1 MLQII
6 IDLLDGDDINILSIL
21 HHQRMIKAIIFLCL
35 LMPFTGY
42 AQGIPNR
49 FTEDDLVLPKKT
61 SKQHLVKTSKTRLL
75 KGMSLNKN
83 VSNKLSSLAA
93 SSILWDDQ
101 LVNDDV
107 SGVCLH
113 ENSGCAMDGS
123 GNYTV
128 VWEDYRTGNGDIY
141 LQRYN
146 SSGTTIGTNIRVNDD
161 GQGIDHY
168 FPAIAS
174 NSAGK
179 TAVAW
184 VDERSGSPN
193 IYLQWFDASGSL
205 NGTNIQVN
213 NDAGKVYST
222 IHSVAVAV
230 DGNGNTLVVWSEDS
244 YLFLQRF
251 NASGVAQGSNIQV
264 NDDAGGS
271 AAHYRP
277 AIGVDGSG
285 NSAIVW
291 QDNRNGNNDIYL
303 QRYDGTGASLGVN
316 IEVNDDGGTTN
327 QYAPTIAL
335 NSSGAEVV
343 TWYDLRNGNSD
354 IYMQRYSAAG
364 TAQGSNIMVNDDA
377 GTATQIYPTV
387 GIDLTGNSIIAWY
400 DYRNVNIDIYL
411 QRYNASGVAQGSNVK
426 VNSNAVA
433 ANQYYPWVSVNSNGV
448 GVISWEDYRVV
459 DGENIYHQRI
469 NTGGAFLGSN
479 VKVNSDVNTASQW
492 APSVGMDGN
501 SNSII
506 AWEDQ
511 RNGNYDI
518 YMQRLNASGAVLGS
532 NIKVNDDNLSV
543 YHYFPFV
550 AVNTSGRSV
559 VVWKDSRNG
568 NAYFD
573 VYLQYYDASG
583 SAIGSNVKVNDVST
597 SASPYDN
604 CLTAAIDGSGNSI
617 VVWEDDRNG
626 SNDDIYM
633 QRYNSSGIPIG
644 ANIRVNDDV
653 ANTYTHSQP
662 SVGVDGSG
670 NIIVAWYDNRDGN
683 YHIYLQRYYAS
694 GTANGA
700 NIRVGDPV
708 PSDQDSPT
716 IAVTS
721 SGASVI
727 VWEDYRSYD
736 DIYLQRF
743 DASGNSIGI
752 NTIVNDNGGT
762 SERYWP
768 SVVFDVNGNFL
779 VAWQDY
785 RNGQPDIVG
794 QWYLTGGIAAN
805 GNVLIVHDG
814 ANHLEMLPRL
824 AASGQNLVCTWQ
836 DNRRSKGYDIY
847 AKSFSS
853 GWMGYSATTI
863 PTITSFTPTS
873 GSIGTTVTI
882 TGTNFNTTTSN
893 NMVYFGAVKATVNN
907 STATSLTVNVP
918 MCATYQPISVTDIS
932 TGLTAFSKKPFI
944 VTFNSSN
951 VIDVNS
957 FATKGDFTTGKWP
970 NAVAIGDLDG
980 DGKPDFVVSNSSD
993 NTFSVFRNTS
1003 VGSSISFAPKVDF
1016 MTSANPGNIVLGDVD
1031 GDGKLDLVIVT
1042 SDHQIV
1048 SIYRNTSTSGNISF
1062 AARVDI
1068 TVGVLP
1074 AGIALG
1080 DLDGDGKLD
1089 FAVANS
1095 GDNTFSVYRNTS
1107 TIGAIS
1113 FASNVNVTTNNWPT
1127 GIAIADL
1134 DGDGMPDVV
1143 ITGWSN
1149 TVSVYR
1155 NASTS
1160 GSISFAIKVDF
1171 ATGSSPGPV
1180 VIGDIDGDGKPDIA
1194 VVNNSSD
1201 DIVSIYRNMSTTG
1214 NISFTSRSDFAT
1226 GSYPNGIAI
1235 GDLDG
1240 DGKPDLVV
1248 TDDFS
1253 NSVVLRN
1260 TSTIGNNSFAPKVE
1274 VVAGTNPSGIAIGD
1288 LDGDGK
1294 PDLVVSNYT
1303 DNTVSI
1309 LKNGTALSSSAP
1321 SAPQN
1326 LTATAGNGQVTL
1338 KWNKNTEIDF
1348 LRYRIYRGTSP
1359 NPTTKMDS
1367 TTNGITDTN
1376 HTITQLL
1383 NGTTYYFRITAVDN
1397 AGLES
1402 GFSNEVSATPTAVVD
1417 NTPPTFTVSPYTTGT
1432 PVLVDANGLV
1442 SSSPQVNASA
1452 SDAGSGISRMQVA
1465 YRNTSEQSWSYS
1477 QFVSASSI
1485 SFSIPTNKFVYNTK
1499 PIGVNYCVGAWD
1511 NAGNVTWSPYNSIDV
1526 QLDPQAT
1533 DKSFD
1538 MPAASQL
1545 SNKTTA
1551 YRMIS
1556 VPYQL
1561 TNEQPANLLSNFGSH
1576 MENNISYARWRFQQY
1591 VNGQYQDYDQ
1601 FSQTNVIIPGAAF
1614 FFIVRDQGTQIV
1626 VQGASVVRS
1635 DVMYNTGISLQS
1647 GWNLVGNP
1655 FNIPYP
1661 IDSLVFYATAS
1672 TVPQPIRQHA
1682 YYSGT
1687 GPIGGWD
1694 TTSASVSQ
1702 IQPWSG
1708 IAAYVNS
1715 AGTLKFPS
1723 AGQRSGLPKTSRVS
1737 SVPPIE
1743 KEAVGNWTLAV
1754 NAYRSDIDMRCEG
1767 SSLGMAQGANEGD
1780 DPYDSYIPPI
1790 VGDKNVAVY
1799 FKNADGAMMRD
1810 IRPLNEDGDVWEM
1823 RVVTGDAGAN
1833 VKLTLGDHLSLP
1845 NPAFEAYLI
1854 DTDQKMAHNLKEVQ
1868 SLEINSGNGIRNFRV
1883 VVGKKTFVEGNN
1895 AGVVLTPSS
1904 MKLYANYPNPF
1915 NPETVIRYTV
1925 PDASA
1930 SYTVT
1935 LKIFNVLGQEIATL
1949 VNGQKSA
1956 GYYEVKW
1963 NALQQSSG
1971 IYFYRLSIT
1980 DGSKTFQDIKKMVLM
1995 K

>member
-1 MLQII
+1 MLRII
-6 IDLLDGDDINILSIL
+6 INLLGGDDINILSIL
-21 HHQRMIKAIIFLCL
+21 HHQRLIRAIIFLCL
-35 LMPFTGY
+35 IMPFTGY

-49 FTEDDLVLPKKT
+49 FIEDDLVLPKKAA
-61 SKQHLVKTSKTRLL
+61 KQHLVKTSKTHLL

-123 GNYTV
+123 GNYTI
-128 VWEDYRTGNGDIY
+128 VWGDYRTGNGDIY

-146 SSGTTIGTNIRVNDD
+146 SSGTTIGTNVRVNDD
-161 GQGIDHY
+161 GQGVEHY
-168 FPAIAS
+168 YPAIAS
-174 NSAGK
+174 NSTGK

-184 VDERSGSPN
+184 VDYRSGSAD

-230 DGNGNTLVVWSEDS
+230 DGSGNTLVVWSEDS

-271 AAHYRP
+271 ASHYRP
-277 AIGVDGSG
+277 AIGIDGSG

-291 QDNRNGNNDIYL
+291 QDNRNGNFDIYL

-377 GTATQIYPTV
+377 GTASQYYPTV

-433 ANQYYPWVSVNSNGV
+433 ANQYYPWVSINSNGV

-492 APSVGMDGN
+492 APSVGMDGYN
-501 SNSII
+501 NSII

-532 NIKVNDDNLSV
+532 NIKVNDDNLGA

-550 AVNTSGRSV
+550 AVNTNGRSV

-568 NAYFD
+568 SAYFD

-604 CLTAAIDGSGNSI
+604 CLTAAIDGSGNSV

-626 SNDDIYM
+626 SNYDIYM
-633 QRYNSSGIPIG
+633 QLYNSSGTPLG
-644 ANIRVNDDV
+644 SNIRVNDD
-653 ANTYTHSQP
+653 AAYTYIHNQP

-670 NIIVAWYDNRDGN
+670 NIIVTWYDNRDGN
-683 YHIYLQRYYAS
+683 YHIYVQRYYAGGS
-694 GTANGA
+694 PNGA
-700 NIRVGDPV
+700 NIRVGDNV
-708 PSDQDSPT
+708 SSDQYSPT
-716 IAVTS
+716 VAVTS

-743 DASGNSIGI
+743 DASANPIGI
-752 NTIVNDNGGT
+752 NTIVNDNVGT
-762 SERYWP
+762 SARYWP

-794 QWYLTGGIAAN
+794 QWYSATGIAN
-805 GNVLIVHDG
+805 SGNVLIVHDG
-814 ANHLEMLPRL
+814 VNHLETVPRL
-824 AASGQNLVCTWQ
+824 AASGQNLVCAWQ

-853 GWMGYSATTI
+853 GWIGYSATTV
-863 PTITSFTPTS
+863 PTITSFSPTS
-873 GSIGTTVTI
+873 GPIGTTVTI
-882 TGTNFNTTTSN
+882 TGTNFDPTAAN
-893 NMVYFGAVKATVNN
+893 NIVYFGAVKAQVISSSPSALKVTVP
-907 STATSLTVNVP
+907 VG
-918 MCATYQPISVTDIS
+918 ATYQPITITVN
-932 TGLTAFSKKPFI
+932 GLTAYSNAPFI
-944 VTFNSSN
+944 VTFVGGGAITS
-951 VIDVNS
+951 NS
-957 FATKGDFTTGKWP
+957 FSTKVDFTTGSYP
-970 NAVAIGDLDG
+970 FSVAIGDVDG
-980 DGKPDFVVSNSSD
+980 DGKPDLVVTNAVSNSV
-993 NTFSVFRNTS
+993 SVFRNTGTS
-1003 VGSSISFAPKVDF
+1003 GTISFAAKVDF
-1016 MTSANPGNIVLGDVD
+1016 TTGLMPFGIAIVDVD
-1031 GDGKLDLVIVT
+1031 GDGKLDLVVANYNSNTISVF
-1042 SDHQIV
+1042 
-1048 SIYRNTSTSGNISF
+1048 RNTSTSGTISFATKVDFTTGLNPSSVAIGDVDGDGKPDLVVANYGSNTVSVFRNTSAIGSVSFAAKVDFTTGLEPQSVAVGDVDGDGKPDLAVVDSSSTVSVFRNTSAIGSVSFAASVDFTTGLGPSGVTIGDIDGDGRPDLAVVNYNSSTISVFRNTGTSGTISF
-1062 AARVDI
+1062 AAKVDFTTGLNPSSVAI
-1068 TVGVLP
+1068 
-1074 AGIALG
+1074 G
-1080 DLDGDGKLD
+1080 DVDGDGKLD
-1089 FAVANS
+1089 FAVANYNS
-1095 GDNTFSVYRNTS
+1095 STISVFRNTG
-1107 TIGAIS
+1107 TIGSVS
-1113 FASNVNVTTNNWPT
+1113 FADKIDFTTGTEPF
-1127 GIAIADL
+1127 IVA
-1134 DGDGMPDVV
+1134 
-1143 ITGWSN
+1143 
-1149 TVSVYR
+1149 
-1155 NASTS
+1155 
-1160 GSISFAIKVDF
+1160 
-1171 ATGSSPGPV
+1171 
-1180 VIGDIDGDGKPDIA
+1180 IGDVDGDGKPDFA
-1194 VVNNSSD
+1194 VANFGSST
-1201 DIVSIYRNMSTTG
+1201 VSV
-1214 NISFTSRSDFAT
+1214 F
-1226 GSYPNGIAI
+1226 
-1235 GDLDG
+1235 
-1240 DGKPDLVV
+1240 
-1248 TDDFS
+1248 
-1253 NSVVLRN
+1253 RN
-1260 TSTIGNNSFAPKVE
+1260 T
-1274 VVAGTNPSGIAIGD
+1274 
-1288 LDGDGK
+1288 
-1294 PDLVVSNYT
+1294 
-1303 DNTVSI
+1303 I
-1309 LKNGTALSSSAP
+1309 L
-1321 SAPQN
+1321 
-1326 LTATAGNGQVTL
+1326 
-1338 KWNKNTEIDF
+1338 
-1348 LRYRIYRGTSP
+1348 
-1359 NPTTKMDS
+1359 
-1367 TTNGITDTN
+1367 
-1376 HTITQLL
+1376 
-1383 NGTTYYFRITAVDN
+1383 
-1397 AGLES
+1397 
-1402 GFSNEVSATPTAVVD
+1402 VD
-1417 NTPPTFTVSPYTTGT
+1417 NTPPVFTVSPYTTGT

-1442 SSSPQVNASA
+1442 STSPQVSASA
-1452 SDAGSGISRMQVA
+1452 TDAGSGIWRMQVA

-1477 QFVSASSI
+1477 QFVSATSI
-1485 SFSIPTNKFVYNTK
+1485 SFSIPTNKFVYNNK
-1499 PIGVNYCVGAWD
+1499 PIGVNYQVGAWD

-1526 QLDPQAT
+1526 QLGPQVT
-1533 DKSFD
+1533 DQPNFS

-1576 MENNISYARWRFQQY
+1576 MENNISYARWRFQRY

-1601 FSQTNVIIPGAAF
+1601 FSQTNAIIPGAAF

-1635 DVMYNTGISLQS
+1635 DVMYNTGIQLQS

-1694 TTSASVSQ
+1694 TASASVSQ
-1702 IQPWSG
+1702 IQSWSG

-1743 KEAVGNWTLAV
+1743 KEAVGNWTLAF

-1823 RVVTGDAGAN
+1823 RVVTGDAGVN
-1833 VKLTLGDHLSLP
+1833 VKLTLGDHLNLP
-1845 NPAFEAYLI
+1845 NPSFEAYLI
-1854 DTDQKMAHNLKEVQ
+1854 DIDQKMAHNLKEVQ
-1868 SLEINSGNGIRNFRV
+1868 SLEINSGNGMRNFRV

-1895 AGVVLTPSS
+1895 AGIALAPSS

-1925 PDASA
+1925 PETSV
-1930 SYTVT
+1930 SYKVT
-1935 LKIFNVLGQEIATL
+1935 LKIFNVLGQEITTL
-1949 VNGQKSA
+1949 VNEQKSS

-1963 NALQQSSG
+1963 NALKQSSG
-1971 IYFYRLSIT
+1971 IYFYQLSIT